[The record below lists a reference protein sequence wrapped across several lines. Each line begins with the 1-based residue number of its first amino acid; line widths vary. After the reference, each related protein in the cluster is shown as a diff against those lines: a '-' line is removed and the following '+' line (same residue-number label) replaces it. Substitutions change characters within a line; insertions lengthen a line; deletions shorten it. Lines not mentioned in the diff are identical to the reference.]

1 MCFFRE
7 ANLLNLSVD
16 VEQRAQVERE
26 LEVNLVYRT
35 MRNTRYKL
43 KKLST
48 IEKVKHY

>member
-26 LEVNLVYRT
+26 LEVNLVY
-35 MRNTRYKL
+35 MNYEKYKIQ
-43 KKLST
+43 T
-48 IEKVKHY
+48 EETVKQ